1 MSDLKWRIHSFAV
14 SKWLRNETRPQIE
27 TFQST
32 AYWLFQANRAI
43 IIRDGDGGG
52 DGDTC
57 GDNYGDDNTLSDD
70 NDGDGDT
77 YGDGDINAYMR
88 TVIWSTSHDGNICHL
103 AI

>member
-1 MSDLKWRIHSFAV
+1 MVEKRDKTTNRNVSINRILTLSG
-14 SKWLRNETRPQIE
+14 L
-27 TFQST
+27 
-32 AYWLFQANRAI
+32 QANRAI

-57 GDNYGDDNTLSDD
+57 GDNYGDDNTLGDN

-88 TVIWSTSHDGNICHL
+88 TVIWSTSQDGNICHL